1 MWAHII
7 GGSATKSFC
16 FSCGN
21 KMPFAGAPA
30 TCDLIPQSGNMNTC
44 PLRHE
49 TVSYPEYKKGSYR
62 SIDKQGGA
70 LSSSLWGSRRVPRIV
85 LGPPE
90 LLCHCCPRC
99 LGRCLMIGWWG
110 RSICRAWP
118 HSPSVRGLCRAMPA
132 SLPSLSLPW
141 RRGSQE
147 RPSINP
153 YM

>member
-30 TCDLIPQSGNMNTC
+30 TCDLIPQSGNTNTC

-62 SIDKQGGA
+62 SIDKQGG
-70 LSSSLWGSRRVPRIV
+70 PF
-85 LGPPE
+85 P
-90 LLCHCCPRC
+90 
-99 LGRCLMIGWWG
+99 
-110 RSICRAWP
+110 
-118 HSPSVRGLCRAMPA
+118 PA
-132 SLPSLSLPW
+132 SGAPGGSPGLSLAHQSCFATVAPDAW
-141 RRGSQE
+141 GGVS
-147 RPSINP
+147 
-153 YM
+153 